1 MITTSEYHRSA
12 IAKQRMSR
20 LEDVAARS
28 HSIAATRPRR
38 WWRARRPPRA

>member
-1 MITTSEYHRSA
+1 MITTSEYHRLD

-28 HSIAATRPRR
+28 HLVATRPRR
-38 WWRARRPPRA
+38 WWRARRPPRV